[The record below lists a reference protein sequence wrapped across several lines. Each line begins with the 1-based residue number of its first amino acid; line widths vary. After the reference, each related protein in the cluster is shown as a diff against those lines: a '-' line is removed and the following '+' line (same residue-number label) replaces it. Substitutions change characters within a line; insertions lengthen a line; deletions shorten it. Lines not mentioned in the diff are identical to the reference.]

1 MILFLEIWEVQAYH
15 MKGSPFMCVIE
26 NLNGCYS
33 VDEIMLEKSESDSVS
48 EGDDVYKM
56 NDDLDR

>member
-1 MILFLEIWEVQAYH
+1 